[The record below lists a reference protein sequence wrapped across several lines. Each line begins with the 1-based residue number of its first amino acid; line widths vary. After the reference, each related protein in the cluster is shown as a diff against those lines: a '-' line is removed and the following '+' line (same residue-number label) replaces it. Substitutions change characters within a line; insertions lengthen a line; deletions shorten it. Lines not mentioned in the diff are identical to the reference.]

1 MKITSTLLTQIVTL
15 GLFLFNCQ
23 NLKAQCTCDFDEVID
38 LPRNEI
44 TNKFI
49 PDDFTSM
56 KYVKMNFHFM
66 MKSDSTLNF
75 TPFDD
80 GNGNCEF
87 TAYDYSEILINYAN
101 SMLSQNGSMNL
112 PPNNSTLVLNRKYRL
127 KLEGIYFHYDD
138 NAYAFYEYPEI
149 LDPTEITH
157 YSVNAN
163 TEINVFFVYKDDER
177 LSDDEKGILGGDKLT
192 LKDCILHV
200 PAGANIIV
208 KQGGRL
214 VVDGATITNRCGL
227 MWSGIE
233 VWGNSAAHQYPDASG
248 HYAQGYV
255 ELKNGAVIENAECAL
270 TLWHPNH
277 YNTTG
282 GIVHAENATFRAD
295 RNIAGVYGYA
305 VRCGEYVQ
313 NGKIVVTK

>member
-1 MKITSTLLTQIVTL
+1 MKITSTFLTQIVTL

-101 SMLSQNGSMNL
+101 SMLSQNGPMNL
-112 PPNNSTLVLNRKYRL
+112 PPNNSTQVLNRKYRL

-138 NAYAFYEYPEI
+138 NAYAFYENPEI
-149 LDPTEITH
+149 LDPMEIS
-157 YSVNAN
+157 Y
-163 TEINVFFVYKDDER
+163 Y
-177 LSDDEKGILGGDKLT
+177 
-192 LKDCILHV
+192 
-200 PAGANIIV
+200 V
-208 KQGGRL
+208 K
-214 VVDGATITNRCGL
+214 
-227 MWSGIE
+227 
-233 VWGNSAAHQYPDASG
+233 
-248 HYAQGYV
+248 
-255 ELKNGAVIENAECAL
+255 
-270 TLWHPNH
+270 
-277 YNTTG
+277 
-282 GIVHAENATFRAD
+282 
-295 RNIAGVYGYA
+295 
-305 VRCGEYVQ
+305 
-313 NGKIVVTK
+313 